1 MPYKHGPQ
9 TSRRLFVL
17 YFVTTLAPA
26 VGLGWLGWRMIGQDR
41 ALESQRIQERREH
54 AADLGAAA
62 LERILAEV
70 EEQLTNLSTLPA
82 FTIGESAW
90 KGGKLRDGATL
101 LVFGQHGVLQHAGV
115 PLPYYPALPPAEE
128 PPPLLFLPGETL
140 EFQKNDPA
148 GAIRAFRELASS
160 KDPAVRAAALLRL
173 GRNYRKTGDLP
184 KALSAFEAL
193 AALRDIP
200 VNGLPAG
207 LVARQG
213 SALVLEAMNRKA
225 DLKRQASALVADLH
239 DGRWQLTRAAYQFF
253 DEQARRWL
261 GNEPT
266 EAGGTDRLALAEGA
280 ESVWNEWQVAGR
292 QEAGLRGQRTLWVNG
307 RSVLLLWRG
316 SAERLVPFQL
326 IRTKRREP
334 YSEPEVGTALIA
346 LVIGPRYLESAW
358 LGGLE
363 PVWKNQRVEFALTD
377 AEGRRVI
384 GQPAGPIARQ
394 SVRTASA
401 TRLPW
406 TLHAIS
412 TGSGFSPGDLS
423 GRTRLLLAAIA
434 MMALLVLAGGYFINR
449 AIARELSVAQLQSDF
464 VAAVSHEFRTP
475 LTTIR
480 QLSEML
486 VRGRVSSEQ
495 RRQQF
500 YEALLGESERLH
512 RLVEGLLNFGRM
524 EAGELRYRFEPL
536 DPTGLVRNVVAEF
549 QREVSKDGY
558 HIEFTENADL
568 PAIRADQESLAR
580 VFWNLLD
587 NAVKYSP
594 ECRTIWVDLTRI
606 GKRLIVRVR
615 DQGLGIPVEEQ
626 KEIFRKFVR
635 GAASGAASIKGTGIG
650 LAMAR
655 QIVEAHGGEISVE
668 SAPGKGSAFT
678 VLLPLGE

>member
-1 MPYKHGPQ
+1 MSHKHGPQ

-41 ALESQRIQERREH
+41 ALGSQRIQERREH

-70 EEQLTNLSTLPA
+70 EEQLTSFSTLSL
-82 FTIGESAW
+82 SAIHDRVW
-90 KGGKLRDGATL
+90 KTGKLSDGATL
-101 LVFGQHGVLQHAGV
+101 LVFGQHGVVQHAGV
-115 PLPYYPALPPAEE
+115 PLPYYPKLPFAGE
-128 PPPLLFLPGETL
+128 PSTLLFSPGETL
-140 EFQKNDPA
+140 EFQKNDTA
-148 GAIRAFRELASS
+148 GAIRAFRELANS
-160 KDPAVRAAALLRL
+160 KDAALRAAALLRL
-173 GRNYRKTGDLP
+173 GRNYRKTGDVP
-184 KALSAFEAL
+184 KALAAFEEL
-193 AALRDIP
+193 ATLGDTH
-200 VNGLPAG
+200 VNGLPAR
-207 LVARQG
+207 LVAHQG
-213 SALVLEAMNRKA
+213 SALLFEAMNRRE
-225 DLKRQASALVADLH
+225 DLKRQAAALSTDLH
-239 DGRWQLTRAAYQFF
+239 VGRWQLTKGAYQFF
-253 DEQARRWL
+253 DEQARHWL
-261 GNEPT
+261 QDTAAQPDEMY
-266 EAGGTDRLALAEGA
+266 RLALAAGA
-280 ESVWNEWQVAGR
+280 ESIWNDWQAVGR
-292 QEAGLRGQRTLWVNG
+292 QEASLQGQRTLWLKDQ
-307 RSVLLLWRG
+307 SVLLLWRG
-316 SAERLVPFQL
+316 SAERV
-326 IRTKRREP
+326 
-334 YSEPEVGTALIA
+334 VA
-346 LVIGPRYLESAW
+346 LVLGPRYFESVW
-358 LGGLE
+358 LGSLQ
-363 PVWKNQRVEFALTD
+363 PLWKNQGVEFALTD
-377 AEGRRVI
+377 AEGRRVL
-384 GQPAGPIARQ
+384 GKPDGEMARQ
-394 SVRTASA
+394 SVRTAAS

-412 TGSGFSPGDLS
+412 TGNGFGPGDLT
-423 GRTRLLLAAIA
+423 GRTRLLVAAIA
-434 MMALLVLAGGYFINR
+434 MMALLILAGGYFINR
-449 AIARELSVAQLQSDF
+449 AIARELRVAQLQSDF

-512 RLVEGLLNFGRM
+512 HLVEGLLNFGRM

-536 DPTGLVRNVVAEF
+536 DPAGLVRHVVAEF

-558 HIEFTENADL
+558 CIELIENADL
-568 PAIRADQESLAR
+568 PEIRADKESLAR

-594 ECRTIWVDLTRI
+594 ECHTVWVDLMRA
-606 GKRLIVRVR
+606 GKKLIVRVR

-678 VLLPLGE
+678 VLLPLVE

>member
-1 MPYKHGPQ
+1 LM
-9 TSRRLFVL
+9 
-17 YFVTTLAPA
+17 
-26 VGLGWLGWRMIGQDR
+26 
-41 ALESQRIQERREH
+41 
-54 AADLGAAA
+54 
-62 LERILAEV
+62 
-70 EEQLTNLSTLPA
+70 
-82 FTIGESAW
+82 
-90 KGGKLRDGATL
+90 
-101 LVFGQHGVLQHAGV
+101 
-115 PLPYYPALPPAEE
+115 
-128 PPPLLFLPGETL
+128 
-140 EFQKNDPA
+140 
-148 GAIRAFRELASS
+148 
-160 KDPAVRAAALLRL
+160 
-173 GRNYRKTGDLP
+173 
-184 KALSAFEAL
+184 
-193 AALRDIP
+193 
-200 VNGLPAG
+200 
-207 LVARQG
+207 
-213 SALVLEAMNRKA
+213 
-225 DLKRQASALVADLH
+225 
-239 DGRWQLTRAAYQFF
+239 
-253 DEQARRWL
+253 
-261 GNEPT
+261 
-266 EAGGTDRLALAEGA
+266 
-280 ESVWNEWQVAGR
+280 
-292 QEAGLRGQRTLWVNG
+292 
-307 RSVLLLWRG
+307 
-316 SAERLVPFQL
+316 
-326 IRTKRREP
+326 
-334 YSEPEVGTALIA
+334 
-346 LVIGPRYLESAW
+346 IGPRYLESAW

-363 PVWKNQRVEFALTD
+363 TVRKNQGVEFALTD
-377 AEGRRVI
+377 AEGRRI
-384 GQPAGPIARQ
+384 LGQPDGPIARQ

-412 TGSGFSPGDLS
+412 TGNGFSPGELS

-475 LTTIR
+475 LTTMR

-486 VRGRVSSEQ
+486 VRGRVSNDQ
-495 RRQQF
+495 RRQEF

-536 DPTGLVRNVVAEF
+536 DPTGLVRNVVDEF

-558 HIEFTENADL
+558 HIELTENADL

-594 ECRTIWVDLTRI
+594 ECHTVWVDLMRA
-606 GKRLIVRVR
+606 GKRLMVRVR
-615 DQGLGIPVEEQ
+615 DQGLGIPAEEQ

-678 VLLPLGE
+678 VLLPLVE

>member
-1 MPYKHGPQ
+1 MSHKQGPQ

-17 YFVTTLAPA
+17 FFATTLAPA
-26 VGLGWLGWRMIGQDR
+26 VGLGWLGWRMIEQDR
-41 ALESQRIQERREH
+41 ALENQRIQERREH

-70 EEQLTNLSTLPA
+70 EEQLTNLSTLSVSA
-82 FTIGESAW
+82 VGESAW

-101 LVFGQHGVLQHAGV
+101 LVFGQHGVLHHAGV
-115 PLPYYPALPPAEE
+115 PLPYYPALLPAPE
-128 PPPLLFLPGETL
+128 PSPLLFSPGETL
-140 EFQKNDPA
+140 EFQKNDRA
-148 GAIRAFRELASS
+148 GAIRFFRELANS
-160 KDPAVRAAALLRL
+160 KDLSVRAAALLRL
-173 GRNYRKTGDLP
+173 GRNYRKSGDLP
-184 KALSAFEAL
+184 KALATFGEL
-193 AALRDIP
+193 ATLGDTP

-207 LVARQG
+207 LVAREG
-213 SALVLEAMNRKA
+213 SALVFETMSRKE
-225 DLKRQASALVADLH
+225 DLKPQASALVADLH
-239 DGRWQLTRAAYQFF
+239 SGRWQLTRSAYQFF

-261 GNEPT
+261 GNEPVQP
-266 EAGGTDRLALAEGA
+266 GGADSLALAEGT
-280 ESVWNEWQVAGR
+280 ESVWNDWQAVGR
-292 QEAGLRGQRTLWVNG
+292 QEASLRGQRTLWVNDQ
-307 RSVLLLWRG
+307 SVFLVWRG
-316 SAERLVPFQL
+316 SEERLV
-326 IRTKRREP
+326 
-334 YSEPEVGTALIA
+334 V

-363 PVWKNQRVEFALTD
+363 PVRKNQGVEFALTD
-377 AEGRRVI
+377 AEGRRVL
-384 GQPAGPIARQ
+384 GQLDSQIARQ

-412 TGSGFSPGDLS
+412 SGNGFSPGELS
-423 GRTRLLLAAIA
+423 ARTRLLLAAIA
-434 MMALLVLAGGYFINR
+434 MMALLVLTGGYFIHR

-475 LTTIR
+475 LTTMR

-486 VRGRVSSEQ
+486 VRGRVSTDQ

-500 YEALLGESERLH
+500 YEALLSESERLH
-512 RLVEGLLNFGRM
+512 RLVESLLNFGRM
-524 EAGELRYRFEPL
+524 EAGQLRYQFEPL
-536 DPTGLVRNVVAEF
+536 DASGLVRNVVAEF
-549 QREVSKDGY
+549 QQEVSKDGY

-594 ECRTIWVDLTRI
+594 ECRTIWVDLMRV
-606 GKRLIVRVR
+606 GKRLMVRVR
-615 DQGLGIPVEEQ
+615 DQGLGIPAEEQ

-678 VLLPLGE
+678 VLLPLVE